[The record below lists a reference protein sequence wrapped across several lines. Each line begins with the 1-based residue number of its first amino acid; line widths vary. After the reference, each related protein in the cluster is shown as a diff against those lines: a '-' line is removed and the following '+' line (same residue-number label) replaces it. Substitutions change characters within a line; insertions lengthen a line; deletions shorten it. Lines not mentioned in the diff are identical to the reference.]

1 MKIRRYVCH
10 RVRSCLP
17 GEFVEPCSA
26 YFSTS
31 ELNEEHVS
39 MMRSLVY
46 YTFLRAI
53 RNYWTMRP
61 RSRNS
66 SASRST
72 LSSDGSFRRTTNQRE
87 NQSDSEGE
95 YLAADQTRR
104 ESDSTDVK
112 GPRLS
117 SYTVASLVS
126 SNQSGKLPCCSICL
140 ADFEENDE
148 IITLPC
154 FHVYHQACVQPWLSS
169 VSESGSIHLEG
180 LNPRSTQP
188 QDETSDRCFLSSFLR
203 MADALYA
210 D

>member
-1 MKIRRYVCH
+1 MAAFDGQLTKEKIKVT
-10 RVRSCLP
+10 VRARFDCI
-17 GEFVEPCSA
+17 FD
-26 YFSTS
+26 
-31 ELNEEHVS
+31 
-39 MMRSLVY
+39 MQSLLFDV
-46 YTFLRAI
+46 
-53 RNYWTMRP
+53 
-61 RSRNS
+61 
-66 SASRST
+66 
-72 LSSDGSFRRTTNQRE
+72 Q
-87 NQSDSEGE
+87 

-169 VSESGSIHLEG
+169 NGGCAVCRLAPMKLVRNMVELLDQFGIGKLTNAS
-180 LNPRSTQP
+180 PTQ
-188 QDETSDRCFLSSFLR
+188 LR
-203 MADALYA
+203 KDLLKS
-210 D
+210 